1 MTEQVDRLSRLTSA
15 DWQPLKVEQTSRHV
29 RVMALDLPTSWTMA
43 TTSADE
49 FTSRMFEAV
58 NAILLDML
66 GACARKDYDD
76 RRRRQAQ
83 GQAKT
88 KADGRYKG
96 RLEDTKR
103 NEDIAA
109 MLTAGQ
115 SWSMIQRASRCSRA
129 TIAKIKKRLQ
139 PVAA

>member
-15 DWQPLKVEQTSRHV
+15 DWQPLKVELTSRHV

-83 GQAKT
+83 GQAKA
-88 KADGRYKG
+88 KADKG

-103 NEDIAA
+103 NEDIGA
-109 MLTAGQ
+109 MITAGQ
-115 SWSMIQRASRCSRA
+115 SWSMIQRATRCSRA